1 MFLLI
6 GRTETPQY
14 QNFCSNRREIS
25 RPAPYLLQKHL
36 KESAKVGYSW
46 RMDLDKLQTTLEELG
61 QPAYRFKQIKLAV
74 YRELKDNFGA
84 IDNVPLTLRQD
95 LDRLVPFSELTVT
108 TEQKSRDGSVKALF
122 ATMDN
127 VSIESVLIPYGD
139 GTRTVC
145 VSTEAGC
152 QANCAFCAT
161 GHLGFTRVLTS
172 FEIVEQVLYFARALK
187 SKGERVTNVVFMGE
201 GEPFLNY
208 DNVKSAILLLN
219 DKDGFNLGQRRISV
233 STSGIVPGIERFAD
247 EDWQVNLAISL
258 HAPVTGLR
266 SILMPIN
273 RTYPLEQLMPALDA
287 YVAKTNR
294 KLMIEY
300 LVLGGLNDSIHNADA
315 LADLIHK
322 YKEVLRLS
330 VVNLIVYNP
339 VKDSS
344 GRPDRFKAPRPASLR
359 AFEEV
364 LTKREIDW
372 TRRASFGSDISGA
385 CGQLA
390 GEVNST
396 H

>member
-1 MFLLI
+1 
-6 GRTETPQY
+6 
-14 QNFCSNRREIS
+14 
-25 RPAPYLLQKHL
+25 
-36 KESAKVGYSW
+36 
-46 RMDLDKLQTTLEELG
+46 MDLDKLQTTLEELG

>member
-1 MFLLI
+1 
-6 GRTETPQY
+6 
-14 QNFCSNRREIS
+14 
-25 RPAPYLLQKHL
+25 
-36 KESAKVGYSW
+36 
-46 RMDLDKLQTTLEELG
+46 MDLEKLRAALDDLQ
-61 QPAYRFKQIKLAV
+61 QPAYRFKQIKLAAC
-74 YRELKDNFGA
+74 RDLKESFDT
-84 IDNVPLTLRQD
+84 IDNIPLALRQE
-95 LDRLVPFSELTVT
+95 LDRRVPFSELTLKRR
-108 TEQKSRDGSVKALF
+108 QQSADGSVKVLF
-122 ATMDN
+122 GTSDD

-139 GTRTVC
+139 GPRTVC

-152 QANCAFCAT
+152 HLNCAFCAT
-161 GHLGFTRVLTS
+161 GHLGFTRVLTAA
-172 FEIVEQVLYFARALK
+172 EIVEQVLFFARALK
-187 SKGERVTNVVFMGE
+187 SDGERVTNVVFMGE

-208 DNVKSAILLLN
+208 DNVKSAILQLN
-219 DKDGFNLGQRRISV
+219 DPDGFNLGQRRISV
-233 STSGIVPGIERFAD
+233 STSGIIPGIERFAA

-258 HAPVTGLR
+258 HAPVNGKR

-300 LVLGGLNDSIHNADA
+300 LVLGGLNDSTRNADA

-330 VVNLIVYNP
+330 VVNLIIYNP
-339 VKDSS
+339 VSDSS
-344 GRPDRFKAPRPASLR
+344 GRPDRFKAPRGASVR

-364 LTKREIDW
+364 LNKREIAW

-390 GEVNST
+390 GES
-396 H
+396 

>member
-1 MFLLI
+1 
-6 GRTETPQY
+6 
-14 QNFCSNRREIS
+14 
-25 RPAPYLLQKHL
+25 
-36 KESAKVGYSW
+36 
-46 RMDLDKLQTTLEELG
+46 MDLEKLQAALEELR

-74 YRELKDNFGA
+74 YRDLKDSFGA
-84 IDNVPLTLRQD
+84 IENIAVALRQD
-95 LDRLVPFSELTVT
+95 LDGLLPFSELVLR

-122 ATMDN
+122 ATLDG

-161 GHLGFTRVLTS
+161 GHLGFTRVLTPS
-172 FEIVEQVLYFARALK
+172 EIVEQVLYFARALK
-187 SKGERVTNVVFMGE
+187 PREERVTNVVFMGE

-208 DNVKSAILLLN
+208 DNVKEAILLLN
-219 DKDGFNLGQRRISV
+219 EKDGFNLGQRRISV
-233 STSGIVPGIERFAD
+233 STSGIVPGIERFAA

-258 HAPVTGLR
+258 HAPVNGLR

-300 LVLGGLNDSIHNADA
+300 LVLGGLNDSAHNADA

-322 YKEVLRLS
+322 YREVLRLS
-330 VVNLIVYNP
+330 VVNLIIYNP

-344 GRPDRFKAPRPASLR
+344 GHPDRFKAPRPASLR

-372 TRRASFGSDISGA
+372 TRRASFGSDIRGA

-390 GEVNST
+390 GEVKT
-396 H
+396 VE

>member
-1 MFLLI
+1 
-6 GRTETPQY
+6 
-14 QNFCSNRREIS
+14 
-25 RPAPYLLQKHL
+25 
-36 KESAKVGYSW
+36 
-46 RMDLDKLQTTLEELG
+46 MDLDKLQTTLEELG
-61 QPAYRFKQIKLAV
+61 QPAYRFKQIKLAM
-74 YRELKDNFGA
+74 YGDLKEGFDA
-84 IDNVPLTLRQD
+84 IDNIPQALRQD
-95 LDRLVPFSELTVT
+95 LNRLLPFNELILK

-122 ATMDN
+122 ATLDN
-127 VSIESVLIPYGD
+127 VSIESVLIPHGD

-161 GHLGFTRVLTS
+161 GHLGFTRVLTP
-172 FEIVEQVLYFARALK
+172 FEIVEQVLYFARVLK
-187 SKGERVTNVVFMGE
+187 PKEERVTNVVFMGE

-208 DNVKSAILLLN
+208 DNVKRAILLLN

-233 STSGIVPGIERFAD
+233 STSGIVPGIERFTA

-258 HAPVTGLR
+258 HAPVNGLR

-300 LVLGGLNDSIHNADA
+300 LLLEGLNDSSHNADV

-330 VVNLIVYNP
+330 VVNLIIYNP

-344 GRPDRFKAPRPASLR
+344 GHPDRFKAPRLATVR
-359 AFEEV
+359 AFQEI
-364 LTKREIDW
+364 LTKREIAW
-372 TRRASFGSDISGA
+372 TRRASFGNDISGA

>member
-1 MFLLI
+1 
-6 GRTETPQY
+6 
-14 QNFCSNRREIS
+14 
-25 RPAPYLLQKHL
+25 
-36 KESAKVGYSW
+36 
-46 RMDLDKLQTTLEELG
+46 MDNEKLQTALEELR
-61 QPAYRFKQIKLAV
+61 QPVYRFKQIKLAV
-74 YRELKDNFGA
+74 YRDLKESFDA
-84 IDNVPLTLRQD
+84 IDNIPLALRQD
-95 LDRLVPFSELTVT
+95 LDRLLPFNELVLK
-108 TEQKSRDGSVKALF
+108 TEQRSVDGSVKALF
-122 ATMDN
+122 GTSDG

-152 QANCAFCAT
+152 QLNCAFCAT
-161 GHLGFTRVLTS
+161 GHLGFTRVLTPS
-172 FEIVEQVLYFARALK
+172 EIVEQVLYFARALK
-187 SKGERVTNVVFMGE
+187 PKGERVTNVVFMGE

-219 DKDGFNLGQRRISV
+219 DKDGFNMGQRRISV
-233 STSGIVPGIERFAD
+233 STSGIVPGIERFAA

-258 HAPVTGLR
+258 HAPVGGLR

-287 YVAKTNR
+287 YVARTNR

-300 LVLGGLNDSIHNADA
+300 LLLGGLNDSAHNADA

-330 VVNLIVYNP
+330 VVNLIIYNP
-339 VKDSS
+339 VTDSS
-344 GRPDRFKAPRPASLR
+344 GHPDRFKAPRAASVR
-359 AFEEV
+359 AFEEI
-364 LTKREIDW
+364 LNKREIAW

-390 GEVNST
+390 GEVVPRMEEPRDPAQA
-396 H
+396 

>member
-1 MFLLI
+1 
-6 GRTETPQY
+6 
-14 QNFCSNRREIS
+14 
-25 RPAPYLLQKHL
+25 
-36 KESAKVGYSW
+36 
-46 RMDLDKLQTTLEELG
+46 MDLDKLKTTLEELR

-74 YRELKDNFGA
+74 YRDLKDGFGS
-84 IDNVPLTLRQD
+84 IDNIPLALRD
-95 LDRLVPFSELTVT
+95 ELDRLMPFNKLVLK
-108 TEQKSRDGSVKALF
+108 TEQRSVDGSVKALF
-122 ATMDN
+122 GTLDSVA
-127 VSIESVLIPYGD
+127 IESVLIPYGD

-152 QANCAFCAT
+152 QADCAFCAT
-161 GHLGFTRVLTS
+161 GHLGFTRVLTP
-172 FEIVEQVLYFARALK
+172 FEIVEQVLYFARELK

-208 DNVKSAILLLN
+208 DNVRNAILLLN

-258 HAPVTGLR
+258 HAPVNGLR

-300 LVLGGLNDSIHNADA
+300 LVLGGLNDSIHNADT

-344 GRPDRFKAPRPASLR
+344 GRPDPFKAPRPAALR

-390 GEVNST
+390 GEVVSKE
-396 H
+396 

>member
-1 MFLLI
+1 
-6 GRTETPQY
+6 
-14 QNFCSNRREIS
+14 
-25 RPAPYLLQKHL
+25 
-36 KESAKVGYSW
+36 
-46 RMDLDKLQTTLEELG
+46 MDGLH
-61 QPAYRFKQIKLAV
+61 QPAYRFKQVKLAV
-74 YRELKDNFGA
+74 YRELKDGFSA
-84 IDNVPLTLRQD
+84 IDNITLALRLN
-95 LDRLVPFSELTVT
+95 LDRLLPFSELALKMQ
-108 TEQKSRDGSVKALF
+108 QKSRDGSVKALF
-122 ATMDN
+122 ATLDG

-161 GHLGFTRVLTS
+161 GHLGFTRVLTPS
-172 FEIVEQVLYFARALK
+172 EIVEQVLYFARMLK
-187 SKGERVTNVVFMGE
+187 AEGERVTNVVFMGE

-258 HAPVTGLR
+258 HAPVNGLR

-300 LVLGGLNDSIHNADA
+300 LMLGGLNDSVHNADA

-330 VVNLIVYNP
+330 VVNLIAYNP

-344 GRPDRFKAPRPASLR
+344 GRPDRFKTPRWGSLR

-390 GEVNST
+390 GEVTPKTEETGEST
-396 H
+396 ST

>member
-1 MFLLI
+1 
-6 GRTETPQY
+6 
-14 QNFCSNRREIS
+14 
-25 RPAPYLLQKHL
+25 
-36 KESAKVGYSW
+36 
-46 RMDLDKLQTTLEELG
+46 MDLDKLKTTLEELR

-74 YRELKDNFGA
+74 YRDLKDGFGL
-84 IDNVPLTLRQD
+84 IDNIPLALRNE
-95 LDRLVPFSELTVT
+95 LDCLMPFNELVLRM
-108 TEQKSRDGSVKALF
+108 EQRSVDGSVKALF
-122 ATMDN
+122 GVLDN
-127 VSIESVLIPYGD
+127 VAIESVLIPYGD

-145 VSTEAGC
+145 ISTEAGC
-152 QANCAFCAT
+152 QADCAFCAT
-161 GHLGFTRVLTS
+161 GHLGFTRVLTP
-172 FEIVEQVLYFARALK
+172 FEIVEQVLYFARELK

-208 DNVKSAILLLN
+208 DNVRNAILLLN

-294 KLMIEY
+294 KLMIQY